1 MQQIDDLKTKGPT
14 AKQIADEKEL
24 LLRNLETN
32 SKTNG
37 FLLTNMSIRYEI
49 GEDLA
54 TLFNLADYYNKLTT
68 EIVQDAA
75 KTYLNTNNY
84 VDVQLFP
91 EKQ

>member
-1 MQQIDDLKTKGPT
+1 
-14 AKQIADEKEL
+14 
-24 LLRNLETN
+24 
-32 SKTNG
+32 
-37 FLLTNMSIRYEI
+37 MSIRYEI

-54 TLFNLADYYNKLTT
+54 TLFNLADYYNKLTP